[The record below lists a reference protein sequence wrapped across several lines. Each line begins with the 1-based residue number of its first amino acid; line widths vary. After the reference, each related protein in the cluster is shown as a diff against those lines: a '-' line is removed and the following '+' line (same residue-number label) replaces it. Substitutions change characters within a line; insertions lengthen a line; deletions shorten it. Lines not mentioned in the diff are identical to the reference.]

1 MPHSLRRWLR
11 LAAGLLAGAVTALA
25 ELLLTIA
32 AGPWLIATPARP
44 RTGRP
49 RTDHTRARRPRAR
62 RPLYA
67 ASARLTRLEQRRMH
81 AFYGTPPAGPAAG
94 PAAGPRTLRYVAARW
109 AVGLLG
115 GLVLGTAAVGAL
127 YTSTLLWVWFLPDLN
142 YPLTA
147 AGSGLAGIFLLFLAA
162 QAVYGVAALDAST
175 ARRFLGPSHESLL
188 HHRIGELA
196 ATRAG
201 VVEAVNDERR
211 RIERDLHDGVQ
222 QRLVVLGMLI
232 GRARRAGDRDPA
244 KAAELLRQA
253 HEESRQALTELREVA
268 WRVYPTSLDEEGLRA
283 ALETVAER
291 STLPVDVAY
300 ELTQPLPEAQRTVAY
315 FVASE
320 AVTNAIKHS
329 GAARITIRL
338 TTHEAEDIA
347 RLTVTDDG
355 HGGADPAAGGLTG
368 LARRVAA
375 LDGRFAVDSPPG
387 GPTTITAELPCA

>member
-25 ELLLTIA
+25 ELLLTVA
-32 AGPWLIATPARP
+32 AGPWLVATPA
-44 RTGRP
+44 
-49 RTDHTRARRPRAR
+49 RPRAR

-67 ASARLTRLEQRRMH
+67 ASARLTRLEQRRMA
-81 AFYGTPPAGPAAG
+81 AFYATPATG

-109 AVGLLG
+109 AIGFLG
-115 GLVLGTAAVGAL
+115 ALVLLTAVIGAG
-127 YTSTLLWVWFLPDLN
+127 YTSSLLWVWFVLDLD
-142 YPLTA
+142 YPLNVLLA
-147 AGSGLAGIFLLFLAA
+147 GLAGIFLLFLAA
-162 QAVYGVAALDAST
+162 QAVYGVATLDAN
-175 ARRFLGPSHESLL
+175 AAHHFLGPSHEAQLR
-188 HHRIGELA
+188 HRIGELA

-201 VVEAVNDERR
+201 VVEAVHDERR

-232 GRARRAGDRDPA
+232 GRARRASARDPENST
-244 KAAELLRQA
+244 KTAELLRQA

-300 ELTQPLPEAQRTVAY
+300 ELPAPLPDAQRTVAY

-320 AVTNAIKHS
+320 AVTNAIKHA
-329 GAARITIRL
+329 GAARIAIRL
-338 TTHEAEDIA
+338 APSQA
-347 RLTVTDDG
+347 GALLTVTDDG
-355 HGGADPAAGGLTG
+355 RGGADPAGGGLTG

-375 LDGRFAVDSPPG
+375 LDGHFAVDSPPG